1 MTIFNSRGTV
11 PLTSIAAIWVE
22 AVTTSSRF
30 LYKMTVRGIMSVQ
43 LTLSPAAG
51 ELVFVDTELE
61 TLNDWSF
68 RGQHSAQELLNLS

>member
-1 MTIFNSRGTV
+1 
-11 PLTSIAAIWVE
+11 
-22 AVTTSSRF
+22 
-30 LYKMTVRGIMSVQ
+30 MSVQ